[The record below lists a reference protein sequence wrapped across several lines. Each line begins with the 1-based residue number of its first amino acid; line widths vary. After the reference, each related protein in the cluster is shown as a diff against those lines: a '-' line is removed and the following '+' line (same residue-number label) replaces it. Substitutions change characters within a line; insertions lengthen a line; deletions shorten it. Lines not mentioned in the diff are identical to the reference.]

1 MSTAFDTLRLIGR
14 AALTCVAIDG
24 GMIATLLMAL
34 AFIRSPGWLV
44 SWFRRKR
51 G

>member
-1 MSTAFDTLRLIGR
+1 MNTALNTLRLIGR

-24 GMIATLLMAL
+24 GMIATLLMAW
-34 AFIRSPGWLV
+34 AFISSPGWLV
-44 SWFRRKR
+44 AWLRRKR